1 MPALPTT
8 NDVLRLCCDAGFT
21 LSGVTAATPST
32 RAEAQVRWLADG
44 KHGSMGWMEGHDA
57 IRADVREVL
66 DGAVSVICVAD
77 RYAGGEPDPE
87 TTDLGRVARYARGR
101 DYHVHMKRRLHAVC
115 DQLAADSAGHH
126 FRACV
131 DTVPIHERELAEAAG
146 LGSIGKHTLL
156 ITPEAGSWVLLG
168 CIVTTLPL
176 DPTGVPEH
184 LGADPCGTC
193 TRCIDACPTDAI
205 TPWSVDARRC
215 ISALTIEHR
224 EPIDASVQPSMGDWV
239 FGCDICQEVC
249 PHNQPT
255 ERRDATA
262 VDPIYTEPVAS
273 GVHGRSADG
282 SGFNLET
289 MLGWTATDR
298 QQALQGSSMK
308 RAKLDMLVR
317 NAVIAAGNTL
327 SEDAFDRV
335 RPTIE
340 ELARKD
346 EVHDMVRE
354 AAVQVLG
361 RKGS

>member
-1 MPALPTT
+1 MTRLPDTTAVLALC
-8 NDVLRLCCDAGFT
+8 RDAGFT
-21 LSGVTAATPST
+21 LSGVAVAGPSQ
-32 RAEAQVRWLADG
+32 RADEQSQWLAEG
-44 KHGSMGWMEGHDA
+44 LHGSMAWMEGHDA

-77 RYAGGEPDPE
+77 RYAGGEVDADRE
-87 TTDLGRVARYARGR
+87 GCGRIARYARGR

-115 DQLAADSAGHH
+115 DQLAACSDGHR

-156 ITPEAGSWVLLG
+156 ITPQAGSWVLLG

-176 DPTGVPEH
+176 EPTAEPESF
-184 LGADPCGTC
+184 GADPCGTC

-224 EPIDASVQPSMGDWV
+224 EPIDPALQTSMGDWM

-255 ERRDATA
+255 VRRDATSI
-262 VDPIYTEPVAS
+262 DSIYTDAVAP
-273 GVHGRSADG
+273 GVHGRSEDG
-282 SGFNLET
+282 SGFELERV
-289 MLGWTATDR
+289 LGWSTTDR

-308 RAKLDMLVR
+308 RAKLDMFLR
-317 NAVIAAGNTL
+317 NAIIVAGNTL
-327 SEDAFDRV
+327 SDEAFDQV
-335 RPTIE
+335 RPMIE
-340 ELARKD
+340 QLARED
-346 EVHDMVRE
+346 NGRDMVRE
-354 AAVQVLG
+354 AAADVLKRMTG
-361 RKGS
+361 